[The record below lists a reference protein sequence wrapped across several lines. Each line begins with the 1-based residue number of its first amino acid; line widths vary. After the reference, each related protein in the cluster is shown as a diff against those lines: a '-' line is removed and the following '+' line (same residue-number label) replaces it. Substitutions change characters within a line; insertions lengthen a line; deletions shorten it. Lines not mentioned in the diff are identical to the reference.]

1 MSTMKKKTR
10 RLWTLTSV
18 MLLTISVVT
27 TLSCVLAWMLSA
39 PDVRYLI
46 LLDAGSVHTSVYTYR
61 LVIELLVVVVVVVS
75 LLQYQLSC

>member
-61 LVIELLVVVVVVVS
+61 LANIL
-75 LLQYQLSC
+75 